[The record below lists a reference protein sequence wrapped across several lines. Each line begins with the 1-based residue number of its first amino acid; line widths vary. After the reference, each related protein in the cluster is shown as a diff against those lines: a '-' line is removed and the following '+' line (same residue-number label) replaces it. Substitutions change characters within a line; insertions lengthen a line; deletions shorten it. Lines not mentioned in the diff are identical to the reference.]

1 MDQHRAATMI
11 ITDLRKALAAITGD
25 PTMLELSGSTRLIGG
40 GVGLDSQAGA
50 RLLSVVLDRYQV
62 DVAAEDLNLD
72 ALASLDTLARFI
84 EARTEP
90 GNGWVDRGD
99 FSEVRKLEA
108 YTPKRLYLID
118 SAYTDSAPIH
128 DLEYLTRVS
137 VAAVHAGGGHVL
149 KESHVIFPNKAIT
162 LVLILA
168 ESHLSIHTW
177 PEENLVA
184 IDLFSCGT
192 IDGRAV
198 IENLARTLH
207 LDSADVRE
215 IARG

>member
-1 MDQHRAATMI
+1 MI
-11 ITDLRKALAAITGD
+11 IKDLRKALAAITGD

-40 GVGLDSQAGA
+40 GVGLDSQSGA
-50 RLLSVVLDRYQV
+50 RLLTVVLDRYQV

-192 IDGRAV
+192 IDGRTV

>member
-1 MDQHRAATMI
+1 MI
-11 ITDLRKALAAITGD
+11 INELRNALAAVTGD

-40 GVGLDSQAGA
+40 GIGLDSQSGA
-50 RLLSVVLDRYQV
+50 RLLTLVLDRYRV

-72 ALASLDTLARFI
+72 ALTSLDTLAAFI
-84 EARTEP
+84 EDRIEDP
-90 GNGWVDRGD
+90 DGWVDRGD
-99 FSEVRKLEA
+99 FLEARQLEA
-108 YTPKRLYLID
+108 YTPKKLYLVD
-118 SAYTDSAPIH
+118 SGYTDSAPIH

-149 KESHVIFPNKAIT
+149 KETHVVFPNKAIT

-198 IENLARTLH
+198 IEQLARSLH
-207 LDSADVRE
+207 LDGENIRE